1 MPACVTSGPEFTE
14 PLSLSFYQVDDYL
27 NQANEQMCLLVQA
40 ETAQAIQNLPAIAAV
55 ATAAVILVGCS
66 LVILARASAIGWPAG
81 AMGLLA
87 PASWA
92 IAAFLVLNTLGNL
105 ASKSRLERTVFAATT
120 AALAVLSA
128 YVALS

>member
-1 MPACVTSGPEFTE
+1 MCSVVDMRPRSRTASESSA
-14 PLSLSFYQVDDYL
+14 LS
-27 NQANEQMCLLVQA
+27 
-40 ETAQAIQNLPAIAAV
+40 
-55 ATAAVILVGCS
+55 AVILVGCAF
-66 LVILARASAIGWPAG
+66 VILARAGAIGRPAG

-105 ASKSRLERTVFAATT
+105 ALKSHLERTVFASTT

-128 YVALS
+128 CVALS